1 MRGQF
6 FEHIAQKIGART
18 LFATHY
24 HELTEL
30 EGKVSGVRNF
40 CVSVKEQGE
49 DIIFLRKII
58 AGGTDRS
65 YGVHVAKLAGVP
77 RNVVDRANEI
87 LENLNSGN
95 VGVSEDMDFKYNEK
109 PIDPMVTFINDFKEE
124 MDTLDVN
131 NMTPFEAIRKLYDI
145 KEKLK
150 NLK

>member
-1 MRGQF
+1 M
-6 FEHIAQKIGART
+6 
-18 LFATHY
+18 FATHY

-87 LENLNSGN
+87 LENLNSCN
-95 VGVSEDMDFKYNEK
+95 VVISEDMDFKYNEK

>member
-1 MRGQF
+1 MCIRD
-6 FEHIAQKIGART
+6 R
-18 LFATHY
+18 
-24 HELTEL
+24 
-30 EGKVSGVRNF
+30 
-40 CVSVKEQGE
+40 SVKEQGE

>member
-1 MRGQF
+1 M
-6 FEHIAQKIGART
+6 
-18 LFATHY
+18 FATHY

-95 VGVSEDMDFKYNEK
+95 VGISEDMDFKYNEK

>member
-1 MRGQF
+1 M
-6 FEHIAQKIGART
+6 
-18 LFATHY
+18 FATHY

>member
-1 MRGQF
+1 M
-6 FEHIAQKIGART
+6 
-18 LFATHY
+18 FATHY

-95 VGVSEDMDFKYNEK
+95 VGISEDMDFKYNEK

-150 NLK
+150 KLKWGN

>member
-1 MRGQF
+1 MSLQSLKERF
-6 FEHIAQKIGART
+6 R
-18 LFATHY
+18 
-24 HELTEL
+24 
-30 EGKVSGVRNF
+30 VRNF

>member
-1 MRGQF
+1 M
-6 FEHIAQKIGART
+6 
-18 LFATHY
+18 FATHY

-95 VGVSEDMDFKYNEK
+95 VGISEDMDFKYNEK

-150 NLK
+150 KLK

>member
-1 MRGQF
+1 M
-6 FEHIAQKIGART
+6 
-18 LFATHY
+18 FATHY

-95 VGVSEDMDFKYNEK
+95 VGISEDVDFKYNEK